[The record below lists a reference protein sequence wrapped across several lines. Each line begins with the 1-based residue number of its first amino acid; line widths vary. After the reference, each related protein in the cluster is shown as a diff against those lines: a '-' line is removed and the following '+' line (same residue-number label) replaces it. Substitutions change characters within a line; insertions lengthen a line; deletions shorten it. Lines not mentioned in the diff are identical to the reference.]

1 MGRSNLLSKGETHD
15 TLHWRVCKHFSVR
28 ITVDLDADLLSA
40 VEERRTACKT
50 TGEVLAD
57 LARQALRITPTT
69 DITSIQPPRGTSI
82 RREDEKA
89 RSLA

>member
-1 MGRSNLLSKGETHD
+1 M
-15 TLHWRVCKHFSVR
+15 CKHFNVR

-57 LARQALRITPTT
+57 LARQALRITPAA
-69 DITSIQPPRGTSI
+69 DITVLPPQRGTTI
-82 RREDEKA
+82 RRDDEERA
-89 RSLA
+89 RRLA

>member
-1 MGRSNLLSKGETHD
+1 M
-15 TLHWRVCKHFSVR
+15 CKHFGVR

-57 LARQALRITPTT
+57 LARQALRITPAT
-69 DITSIQPPRGTSI
+69 DITALPPERRGTI
-82 RREDEKA
+82 RRDDEERA